1 LFALRNQN
9 RCRKTFLVFVVQI
22 IQIEEGRWNIST
34 GVVPL

>member
-1 LFALRNQN
+1 MQKNV
-9 RCRKTFLVFVVQI
+9 FLVFVVQI